1 MKKIF
6 IIMTSLALL
15 LASCNRED
23 SHITMPPTPDLPGET
38 QGGAVLGL
46 NTDGVSHNK
55 FEDTHLYGF
64 NTAQKMILHRYY
76 PTQKE
81 LSADMFTLESG
92 AYTFVAVLNVGQAF
106 EPVTRADAPLS
117 DITLSQLLNYVRQS
131 ESEYPDMLTGMIVR
145 TITENEVMRIEIPL
159 SDKAGGFTTTLLT
172 VNVTLPDAKFTEYQ
186 ANRVRATQPYN
197 LRGVAEFYQKG
208 GSALV
213 NRVKAVL
220 TPATAGNYTLT
231 AELPQDEYD
240 MTLWVDYTENGS
252 DDDLWYNTESL
263 QAVTIIAADQTYAAG
278 SDTREVF
285 YGTATVTAAGTAASV
300 TVATERPQAKYTLV
314 ANDVERYR
322 QLMAANPEKYVPLDE
337 LSTQIIYEGYLPDG
351 FNAQTGK
358 PNHSAEGYQCSR
370 TALPAVGAAD
380 TEVAIGSDY
389 VFVNG
394 NESAVT
400 VTVLVTDKAGR
411 TVSRVP
417 GVEVAYKRN
426 MLTTV
431 QGDFLTAGVV
441 TPGININTDWEGV
454 HNVEF

>member
-1 MKKIF
+1 M
-6 IIMTSLALL
+6 L
-15 LASCNRED
+15 R
-23 SHITMPPTPDLPGET
+23 
-38 QGGAVLGL
+38 L
-46 NTDGVSHNK
+46 NTDRVSHNK

-81 LSADMFTLESG
+81 LSADLFTLESG

-106 EPVTRADAPLS
+106 TPVIRTDAPLS
-117 DITLSQLLNYVRQS
+117 DITLSQLLNYVKQS
-131 ESEYPDMLTGMIVR
+131 ESEYPDMLTGMINR
-145 TITENEVMRIEIPL
+145 TITENEVVRIEIPL
-159 SDKAGGFTTTLLT
+159 SDKSGGITATLVT
-172 VNVTLPDAKFTEYQ
+172 VNATLPDAKFTEYQ

-213 NRVKAVL
+213 SRVKAVL
-220 TPATAGNYTLT
+220 TSAATEGNYTLT

-240 MTLWVDYTENGS
+240 MTLWVDYTGS
-252 DDDLWYNTESL
+252 DSADDLWYDTESL
-263 QAVTIIAADQTYAAG
+263 QAVTIIAPDQTYAAG
-278 SDTREVF
+278 SDAREVF
-285 YGTATVTAAGTAASV
+285 YGTATVTAAGTNASV

-314 ANDVERYR
+314 ADDVARYR
-322 QLMAANPEKYVPLDE
+322 QLMEANPEKYVPLDE

-351 FNAQTGK
+351 FNAVTGK
-358 PNHSAEGYQCSR
+358 PNHSSAGYQCSR
-370 TALPAVGAAD
+370 TALPAVGESD
-380 TEVAIGSDY
+380 TEVRIGSDY

-394 NESAVT
+394 SESAVT
-400 VTVLVTDKAGR
+400 VTVLVTDKTGR
-411 TVSRVP
+411 TVSRVT

-431 QGDFLTAGVV
+431 RGDFLTAGVV

>member
-6 IIMTSLALL
+6 LMITALAMM
-15 LASCNRED
+15 LASCDRED
-23 SHITMPPTPDLPGET
+23 SHIVVPETPGQT
-38 QGGAVLGL
+38 QGGAVVGF
-46 NTDGVSHNK
+46 NTDGVTNPK
-55 FEDTHLYGF
+55 FGDTHLYGF
-64 NTAQKMILHRYY
+64 DATQKMILHKYY

-81 LSADMFTLESG
+81 LSADMFSLESG

-117 DITLSQLLNYVRQS
+117 DITLSQLLNYVKQS
-131 ESEYPDMLTGMIVR
+131 ESEYPDMLTGMINR

-159 SDKAGGFTTTLLT
+159 SDKSGGITATLVT

-186 ANRVRATQPYN
+186 VNRVRATQPYN

-213 NRVKAVL
+213 SRVKAVL
-220 TPATAGNYTLT
+220 TSTATEGNYILT

-240 MTLWVDYTENGS
+240 MTLWVDYTGS
-252 DDDLWYNTESL
+252 DSTDDLWYDTESL
-263 QAVTIIAADQTYAAG
+263 QAVTIIAPDQTYTAG

-285 YGTATVTAAGTAASV
+285 YGAATVTAAGTSASV
-300 TVATERPQAKYTLV
+300 TVATERPQAKYTLI
-314 ANDVERYR
+314 ADDVERYR
-322 QLMAANPEKYVPLDE
+322 QLMAANPGKYVPLDE

-351 FNAQTGK
+351 FNAVTGK
-358 PNHSAEGYQCSR
+358 PNHSSEGYRCSPA
-370 TALPAVGAAD
+370 ALPAVGAAD
-380 TEVAIGSDY
+380 TEVRIGSDY

-394 NESAVT
+394 SESAAT
-400 VTVLVTDKAGR
+400 VTVLVTDKTGR
-411 TVSRVP
+411 TVSRVA

-431 QGDFLTAGVV
+431 RGDFLTAGVV
-441 TPGININTDWEGV
+441 SPGININTDWEGV
-454 HNVEF
+454 HEVKF